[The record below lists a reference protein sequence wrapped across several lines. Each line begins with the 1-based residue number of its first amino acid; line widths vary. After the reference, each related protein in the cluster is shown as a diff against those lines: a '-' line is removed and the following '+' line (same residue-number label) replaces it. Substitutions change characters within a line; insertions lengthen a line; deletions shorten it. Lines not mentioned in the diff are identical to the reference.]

1 VCTKWKTGSL
11 SLDQVHPQ
19 WKIDTGE
26 LNDSNTHMLADPDD
40 KTKDLLDDF
49 YREYEYLKWSL
60 EKKKK
65 LCQNKIKELVNQ
77 YDLFFEPAIPSNE
90 HCFIILKNKKN
101 QGVLQDW
108 IFHSLKLLK

>member
-19 WKIDTGE
+19 WKIDTRE

-49 YREYEYLKWSL
+49 YKEYHEYLKWSL
-60 EKKKK
+60 EKKNCVRIK
-65 LCQNKIKELVNQ
+65 LK
-77 YDLFFEPAIPSNE
+77 S
-90 HCFIILKNKKN
+90 
-101 QGVLQDW
+101 
-108 IFHSLKLLK
+108 